1 MNRNQILKMIFSV
14 IMPPI
19 LVVALFVVAI
29 GAIIIPATEDA
40 LMQKKQDMLQAIV
53 MSATSII
60 EKHAQMERDGLVT
73 KEEAQKTALTEM
85 RALRYGSENQDYLWI
100 IDLEPRMVMHPFFP
114 TLEGTILD
122 SYADTEGKLLF
133 VEAVKIAENE
143 GAGYIDYMWPKQ
155 DNINEPVAKLSYIR
169 LFEQWGWVV
178 GSGVY
183 LDDVYAE
190 IKSVTYRLFITSAW
204 IGSIV
209 LFILFFIIWRGLK
222 SETGRCRAETEL
234 FRSRERYQALA
245 HASGEMVFLTI
256 DGMIAGANKM
266 ACDAL
271 GLLEEEIVSRKF
283 SEFVVDNAFMS
294 ILPTEKADR
303 SMEAVEA
310 FINGKNGPER
320 MLFSVEPAIVHG
332 SPAILY
338 AGYPLKL
345 KDAPA
350 KSFISYESLN
360 QSGFGMLKLDNTL
373 NGEILSADRLAT
385 ELIIGDSSGSIVG
398 KSFKSV
404 VEESDANRLFIQLN
418 AEKQVRN
425 LLLRFPLS
433 DMTTGYLQASASMV
447 EDTTGLGEQIIVIVT
462 DATEPQSV
470 MKASDALLSELL
482 SPEKKVSICSSL
494 LNLPMEEEDLSQ
506 RYMRTQVLLRQSV
519 RMGLSAEKITAAMT
533 HSIYEIFNYAAKKAI
548 VEIGPPPC
556 RYALLAFGSIG
567 RHEPTLNADQDTAI
581 IFESKE
587 GNQDFSDYFQRLGA
601 SINSNSGM
609 LGIPPSNSGNTAA
622 NPAWCLS
629 DTAWR
634 KQFSSWINSSQPED
648 LILVNIFFDFQAI
661 VGDGKLADDL
671 RQHIFKEV
679 EKRPVFLYNLA
690 QDTLSFRSPFVL
702 LGRIRS
708 DSQSAN
714 FFNLK
719 GSMLHFV
726 NFARIYSLRY
736 AINETNTIKR
746 LQTLKEKGH
755 IPTDTGQDTMDAW
768 RFLLDMRYQN
778 QVTSM
783 ELNFP
788 QENIL
793 ILENLSSWEDTMLK
807 KALGQ
812 VNTLQKRISSDII
825 RMG

>member
-1 MNRNQILKMIFSV
+1 MSRNQIQKMIFSV
-14 IMPPI
+14 IMPPV

-114 TLEGTILD
+114 ALEGTILD
-122 SYADTEGKLLF
+122 NYADPQGKLLF

-155 DNINEPVAKLSYIR
+155 DNINDPVAKLSYIR

-209 LFILFFIIWRGLK
+209 LFILFFIVWRGLK

-234 FRSRERYQALA
+234 FHSRERYQALA
-245 HASGEMVFLTI
+245 HASGEIVFLTI
-256 DGMIAGANKM
+256 DGIIAGANKM

-283 SEFVVDNAFMS
+283 SEFIADSASMA
-294 ILPTEKADR
+294 ILPTEKVDG
-303 SMEAVEA
+303 SLEAVEA
-310 FINGKNGPER
+310 YINGKNGPER

-338 AGYPLKL
+338 AGYPLKQ

-360 QSGFGMLKLDNTL
+360 QSGFGMLKLNNTF
-373 NGEILSADRLAT
+373 NGEILAADRLAT
-385 ELIIGDSSGSIVG
+385 QLIIGDSSGSIVG

-425 LLLRFPLS
+425 QLLRFPLS
-433 DMTTGYLQASASMV
+433 DMTTGYLQASASIV

-470 MKASDALLSELL
+470 IKASDALLSELL
-482 SPEKKVSICSSL
+482 SPERKVSIGSSL
-494 LNLPMEEEDLSQ
+494 LNLPMEEDMSQ
-506 RYMRTQVLLRQSV
+506 RYMRTQALLRQSV
-519 RMGLSAEKITAAMT
+519 RLGLSPEKITAAMS

-548 VEIGPPPC
+548 DEIGPPPC

-567 RHEPTLNADQDTAI
+567 RHEPILNADQDTAI

-587 GNQDFSDYFQRLGA
+587 GNPDFSDYFQRLGA
-601 SINSNSGM
+601 RITTICGKW
-609 LGIPPSNSGNTAA
+609 GIPPCNKGNTAA
-622 NPAWCLS
+622 NPDWCLS
-629 DTAWR
+629 ETAWK
-634 KQFSSWINSSQPED
+634 KQFATWINSSQPED

-661 VGDGKLADDL
+661 VGDDKLADDL

-679 EKRPVFLYNLA
+679 EKRPVFLFNLA
-690 QDTLSFRSPFVL
+690 QDTLSFRSTVDL

-708 DSQSAN
+708 DSPLAN
-714 FFNLK
+714 FVNLK

-726 NFARIYSLRY
+726 NFARIYSLRN
-736 AINETNTIKR
+736 AISETNTIKR
-746 LQTLKEKGH
+746 LQTLTEKGY
-755 IPTDTGQDTMDAW
+755 IPSDTGQDTMDAW
-768 RFLLDMRYQN
+768 QFLLGLRFQN

-788 QENIL
+788 QENVL
-793 ILENLSSWEDTMLK
+793 IIENLSSWEDAMLK